1 MTRTKY
7 LTRSALGLAL
17 ALGTVSGAGLTSA
30 PALAKSDQKA
40 DASSAPKV
48 SASKGFLAV
57 AVPLNQAIEKAKVRA
72 DVIAARQ
79 QADAANSALRAA
91 RGDARKPAQA
101 NYDSAVAALGGLLT
115 AEKGQV
121 DGMFNAVTSP
131 DDKFVAGQVATQL
144 GVLSYDTSLQRR
156 GIGAM
161 VDSGKLAPAEA
172 QRMGYFL
179 GSLAYDA
186 QDYPAVVKALTPVV
200 AGNYS
205 DDSAAELL
213 AEAYA
218 LQSQYPQALDSLRSA
233 VAARKAAGGAV
244 PSSWLMRANQIAY
257 KAKLGNEAIQWSLML
272 AENDPTP
279 INWLA
284 AGQIIRDFGNFT
296 NQESLDLGRLLM
308 RQGAINADPRF
319 SEREYVEY
327 IQAADPRRLP
337 AEVIKVAEAGIAKG
351 ALRANDTFVADALNQ
366 ARGRIAADKA
376 SLAGLDRDAHAPS
389 ATAVTAMAAGDAFMS
404 YDNAVKAEE
413 FYKIALGKSGVDTP
427 RILTRLGIAQS
438 DQGKYADALA
448 TFGKIDGTRK
458 PLAQLWMLYVNQKSK
473 PAS

>member
-1 MTRTKY
+1 
-7 LTRSALGLAL
+7 
-17 ALGTVSGAGLTSA
+17 
-30 PALAKSDQKA
+30 
-40 DASSAPKV
+40 
-48 SASKGFLAV
+48 
-57 AVPLNQAIEKAKVRA
+57 
-72 DVIAARQ
+72 
-79 QADAANSALRAA
+79 
-91 RGDARKPAQA
+91 
-101 NYDSAVAALGGLLT
+101 
-115 AEKGQV
+115 
-121 DGMFNAVTSP
+121 
-131 DDKFVAGQVATQL
+131 
-144 GVLSYDTSLQRR
+144 
-156 GIGAM
+156 
-161 VDSGKLAPAEA
+161 
-172 QRMGYFL
+172 
-179 GSLAYDA
+179 
-186 QDYPAVVKALTPVV
+186 
-200 AGNYS
+200 
-205 DDSAAELL
+205 
-213 AEAYA
+213 
-218 LQSQYPQALDSLRSA
+218 
-233 VAARKAAGGAV
+233 
-244 PSSWLMRANQIAY
+244 MRANQIAY

-438 DQGKYADALA
+438 DQGKYAEALA